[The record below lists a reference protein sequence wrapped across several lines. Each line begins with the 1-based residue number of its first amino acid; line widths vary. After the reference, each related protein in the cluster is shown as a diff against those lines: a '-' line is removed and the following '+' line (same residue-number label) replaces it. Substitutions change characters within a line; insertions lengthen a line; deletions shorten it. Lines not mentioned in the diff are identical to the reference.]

1 METERPL
8 LLVEDNPDDVFFL
21 KRVLKAKGVE
31 VPIVVMSDGRAA
43 MNFLGGEGRYANR
56 AEHPLPG
63 LILLD
68 LQLPYVTGLQVLEW
82 IRLQPA
88 LKRIPVVMFSS
99 SSQASD
105 INTAY
110 DLGVNSYLVKPTDV
124 AELGRILEAVCT
136 YWLNTNHGPVKMA
149 PRI

>member
-1 METERPL
+1 MTQPPIHL
-8 LLVEDNPDDVFFL
+8 LLVEDNPGDVRL
-21 KRVLKAKGVE
+21 VNEMLAEDKRQRFVLHVAE
-31 VPIVVMSDGRAA
+31 RLESALSVMREQDVTV
-43 MNFLGGEGRYANR
+43 
-56 AEHPLPG
+56 
-63 LILLD
+63 ILLD
-68 LQLPYVTGLQVLEW
+68 LQLPYFTGLQVLEW